1 MATLATQP
9 VAANGT
15 TITFAAATSGGDA
28 AHVGD
33 NHYLVVNNAS
43 GAAITVTLATT
54 AKDTGFDVADNAVS
68 VGAGKIAMIG
78 PLKAALYADANQL
91 CQITYSG
98 VTSLTV
104 AVVQA

>member
-1 MATLATQP
+1 MATLATQA

-15 TITFAAATSGGDA
+15 TLTLAAATSGGDA

-33 NHYLVVNNAS
+33 DHYLVVDNANAS
-43 GAAITVTLATT
+43 SATVTLATT
-54 AKDTGFDVADNAVS
+54 AKDTGFDVADNAVP
-68 VGAGKIAMIG
+68 VAAGKIAIIG
-78 PLKAALYADANQL
+78 PLKASLYADANQL

-104 AVVQA
+104 AVIQA